1 MVQKISS
8 RLIDS
13 LKREC
18 GLLLLFCIFLSQ
30 GAAAQTAMPLNDLS
44 AFRDPA
50 KSWQIAGGV
59 EADLSKPNKLS
70 LSPGTGILVNQPD
83 KRNKGKDLFTQ
94 FEHSDLDLELDFMMA
109 PGSNSGIYLQGL
121 YEVQLADSW
130 GVKVPTPANNGGIY
144 ERWDDSRPKGQQGY
158 QGYAPRQNVSKA
170 PGLWQHLKISFQAPR
185 FDANG
190 RKTENAR
197 LLQVVLNGVLIHE
210 NVELLGATR
219 GAISIEERATGPLR
233 FQGDHGPVAFRN
245 IKISNYDKP
254 RPELTDLRYTVYEGA
269 YETEPQYDSLP
280 PEAEGSSVVLTSNLS
295 DLPKKFLIRYRG
307 TLKIQEPGEYRFRMQ
322 VPGGAGYVKV
332 GDQYAIRLSRWN
344 PGGSIN
350 LPAGEMPFELVYSKY
365 VDWDAPALGLSVAG
379 PGIREYIISDEV
391 TSRGT
396 PVDPIL
402 VAASDIPV
410 LRSFMDIPM
419 NGKEGGY
426 RITHAVNVGSEEQVH
441 YTYDLDHGSLV
452 QVWRGGFLDATPMW
466 HDRGDGSSR
475 PTGSVQQLA
484 APVLSLARLSSPQ
497 AAWVSDT
504 TGSGF
509 RSRGYVLNDSGLPTF
524 HYQAWGTTV
533 QDAIRPLEKG
543 QGLRRELQLQN
554 AADGLW
560 VKIAEGTSIEQQ
572 EKGKYLID
580 GQTYYL
586 QLEDAAGAK
595 PQLRSSAGR
604 QELLVPVRNKL
615 VYSIIF

>member
-1 MVQKISS
+1 M
-8 RLIDS
+8 RGGLS
-13 LKREC
+13 LF
-18 GLLLLFCIFLSQ
+18 LLGGILLSD
-30 GAAAQTAMPLNDLS
+30 GAAAQSPLPLNDLS

-59 EADLSKPNKLS
+59 GADLNRPNKLNVS
-70 LSPGTGILVNQPD
+70 SGSGILVNQPD
-83 KRNKGKDLFTQ
+83 KKNKGKDLITN
-94 FEHSDLDLELDFMMA
+94 FEHGDLDLELDFMMA

-121 YEVQLADSW
+121 YEIQLEDSW
-130 GVKVPTPANNGGIY
+130 GVKVPTPANNGGVY
-144 ERWDDSRPKGQQGY
+144 ERWDESRPKGQQGY

-185 FDANG
+185 FDTGG

-210 NVELLGATR
+210 NVELLGPTR
-219 GAISIEERATGPLR
+219 GAISNEERPTGPLR
-233 FQGDHGPVAFRN
+233 IQGDHGPIALRN
-245 IKISNYDKP
+245 VVITNFDKP
-254 RPELTDLRYTVYEGA
+254 RPELTDLRYTIYEGSF
-269 YETEPQYDSLP
+269 ETEPHYDSLP

-295 DLPKKFLIRYRG
+295 PLPKKFLIRYQG
-307 TLKIQEPGEYRFRMQ
+307 TLKVQEPGEYRFKMQ

-332 GDQYAIRLSRWN
+332 GDDYAIRLSRYN
-344 PGGSIN
+344 PGGAIT
-350 LPAGEMPFELVYSKY
+350 LPAGDFPFELVYSKF

-379 PGIREYIISDEV
+379 PGIRDYIISDEV
-391 TSRGT
+391 TSRGV

-402 VAASDIPV
+402 VTASDIPV

-419 NGKEGGY
+419 DGKQGGY
-426 RITHAVNVGSEEQVH
+426 RITHAINVGSQEQVH
-441 YTYDLDHGSLV
+441 YTYDLDHGTLV

-475 PTGSVQQLA
+475 PTGAVQQLA

-497 AAWVSDT
+497 ANWVSDT

-509 RSRGYVLNDSGLPTF
+509 RSRGYVLDANGFPTF
-524 HYQAWGTTV
+524 HYLAWGTAV
-533 QDAIRPLEKG
+533 QDIIRPLDKG

-554 AADGLW
+554 AADGLY
-560 VKIAEGTSIEQQ
+560 VKIAEGAAIESA
-572 EKGKYLID
+572 EKGRFLVD
-580 GQTYYL
+580 GKSYYL
-586 QLEDAAGAK
+586 QLDDAGGAK
-595 PQLRSSAGR
+595 PQVRSSAGR
-604 QELLVPVRNKL
+604 QELLVPVRNRL